1 MYYQRYL
8 GLFVL
13 EDFGAV
19 VRDTARNLRVLDF
32 CGKFATKEQDR
43 LILEQYRP
51 YIIMMN
57 CRAEASI
64 YFNRKDFK
72 SALATVHAGLD
83 SIHDFFSSFG
93 QEEAFSKSTEIRVLK
108 KFAREIRRKIPM
120 DPLTRLQHQLDKAIK
135 TERYEEAAKLR
146 DQIKRMQTTA

>member
-13 EDFGAV
+13 EDFKAV
-19 VRDTARNLRVLDF
+19 VRDTARNLRMLDF
-32 CGKFATKEQDR
+32 CGKFATDEQDR

-64 YFNRKDFK
+64 YFNKKDFRT
-72 SALATVHAGLD
+72 ALATVQKGMEN
-83 SIHDFFSSFG
+83 IQEFFARFG
-93 QEEAFSKSTEIRVLK
+93 QEEAFHQSNEVRVLK
-108 KFAREIRRKIPM
+108 KFAREIRRKIPI
-120 DPLTRLQHQLDKAIK
+120 DPMTRLQQQLDKAIK
-135 TERYEEAAKLR
+135 IERYEEAARLR
-146 DQIKRMQTTA
+146 DQIKRMQTSA